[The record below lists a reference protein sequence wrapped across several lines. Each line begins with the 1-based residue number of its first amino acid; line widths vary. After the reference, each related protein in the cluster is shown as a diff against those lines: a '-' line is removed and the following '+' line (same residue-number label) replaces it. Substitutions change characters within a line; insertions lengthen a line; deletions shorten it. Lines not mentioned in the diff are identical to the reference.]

1 MSVCHHWRC
10 YYPYNFIAPHLQKTL
25 ASRCALD
32 CMSRILYILI
42 GHEKAHLERFCVMPL
57 RPPPLLPPLSSATA
71 QSDTAGAADR
81 SPRFAVAVRKR
92 PLWESESCAGEFDVL
107 TVLEN
112 HDSKRNAGA
121 APGIAPAVGTGA
133 DAAIRIVGG
142 ASAAREGYGG
152 GGCVLH
158 DCMLDRQHR
167 TLTM

>member
-1 MSVCHHWRC
+1 
-10 YYPYNFIAPHLQKTL
+10 
-25 ASRCALD
+25 
-32 CMSRILYILI
+32 MSRVLYILI

-57 RPPPLLPPLSSATA
+57 RPPTLLPPSSPSTA
-71 QSDTAGAADR
+71 QADTSTGGADR

-92 PLWESESCAGEFDVL
+92 PLWQSESCVGEFDVL

-112 HDSKRNAGA
+112 HDGKRNAGA
-121 APGIAPAVGTGA
+121 TVSGGAAAVGMGA
-133 DAAIRIVGG
+133 DAAIRKVGDVG
-142 ASAAREGYGG
+142 AAREGYGG